1 MTSADRPARFALRA
15 TADAAGIGG
24 AVARAGVLTLTHG
37 EVNTPAFMPVG
48 TAGTVKGL
56 TPEEVEGTGAEMVL
70 ANTYHLWQRPGHEQ
84 VAALGGLHKMMQ
96 WKRPI
101 LTDSGGYQVF
111 SLASKQAHHTNTQSR
126 VRLSEEG
133 VRFCSHFDGHW
144 RELTPELAITIQETL
159 GVDVAMALDE
169 CIAPGADRRG
179 VIASTRRTTRWL
191 KRCLDARQRT
201 DRTAV
206 FGIVQGGFH
215 EDLRAEHAGVLSK
228 MDLDGYAI
236 GGLSVVESREL
247 TGQMVRVAA
256 AALPQDKIRYL
267 MGVGYPL
274 DIVEAVISGVDL
286 FDCVLPTR
294 SGRFGQVFTSK
305 GRMTIKHARF
315 REDPRPLDESCACYT
330 CRSFSRA
337 YLRHLHTSNEVLAPR
352 LLTLHNLTFYQRMMS
367 RLRAAVPEGPA
378 ALAAMRDEAVGWQ
391 ARYSEP

>member
-1 MTSADRPARFALRA
+1 MTSKPARFELSA
-15 TADAAGIGG
+15 TADASAIGG
-24 AVARAGVLTLTHG
+24 GVARAGVLTLTHG
-37 EVNTPAFMPVG
+37 EVQTPAFMPVG

-70 ANTYHLWQRPGHEQ
+70 ANTYHLWQRPGHER

-111 SLASKQAHHTNTQSR
+111 SLASKQNHHVNKSR
-126 VRLSEEG
+126 VKLTEEG

-144 RELTPELAITIQETL
+144 RDLTPELAIEIQETL

-179 VIASTRRTTRWL
+179 VVTSTRRTTRWL
-191 KRCLDARQRT
+191 QRCLDARQRRET
-201 DRTAV
+201 TAV

-215 EDLRAEHAGVLSK
+215 ADLRTEHAQLLTG

-236 GGLSVVESREL
+236 GGLSVGEAREL
-247 TGQMVRVAA
+247 TGAMVRVAA
-256 AALPQDKIRYL
+256 AVLPEGKVRYL

-305 GRMTIKHARF
+305 GRMTIKHTRF
-315 REDPRPLDESCACYT
+315 RDDPRPLDESCACYT

-352 LLTLHNLTFYQRMMS
+352 LLTLHNLTFYQRMMA
-367 RLRAAVPEGPA
+367 RLREAVPEGPG
-378 ALAAMRDEAVGWQ
+378 ALAAMRVEAAGWQ
-391 ARYSEP
+391 ERYSEP